1 MLLSAHRIFFAHSKA
16 SQSVDNA
23 HVHTLPRPLCL
34 PLQGSRI
41 GFAVAGNDK
50 RARCIFLST
59 QTQINS
65 PQPQSQ
71 CPWPSR
77 PPKALPMGRH
87 CRSSDSCNQL
97 RFMTLAFFLSFHIWV
112 LSRAESLSLLTG
124 SWSLDLPPAEFK
136 CPAWQSPVH
145 VTQQFRNPRLGD
157 CDQTQLSVKRDE
169 FEENFNLG
177 SARKCKKQMRGST
190 KNLSR
195 FETSETV
202 FSLPQW

>member
-1 MLLSAHRIFFAHSKA
+1 MHTGFFLRTAKPVRVSTTRMYTLYHGLCACLCKAAGSALLWQATTSE
-16 SQSVDNA
+16 
-23 HVHTLPRPLCL
+23 
-34 PLQGSRI
+34 
-41 GFAVAGNDK
+41 
-50 RARCIFLST
+50 RAAFFLST

-77 PPKALPMGRH
+77 PPKALPLGPH